1 MKRIMLSAL
10 LISLFST
17 TVIFSHA
24 VPPSREGNSKLDWQD
39 PEKTF
44 LKVDISGKILNIEAL
59 IPKNVRQ
66 FELRIESSRNDSIS
80 RISTVSPFDPDHVSR
95 KAMYEKT
102 DFDTWYPVVDIRPE
116 QGMEGVC
123 VFKDN
128 PTGYYTFGGPYY
140 DDSCEI
146 AKQIVIPSGRLEYW
160 ENSLRV
166 SSKQIEID
174 KFYLRKTYP
183 VLLREFRHEIDLLSE
198 DWSGSVSIFIDGEE
212 GQYELVRK
220 DITPPKREWQNKQLE
235 QLMGAGLSKK
245 RLIASL
251 EAVIDNGLRR
261 QNLNPD
267 SPTYGSFFTFYDM
280 EARLH
285 RSSYWL
291 WGGSPIVKL
300 VLDAIKLPEIA
311 AKYDTASLIQRMD
324 EVGKLYLRYQ
334 VREENHPSRGSFLV
348 IWLRSPDGYEKWV
361 GTSDSGIMFKWALAP
376 LYENT
381 GDTAYLESADF
392 WNTEKGKLL
401 EQHEI
406 LPHNYLYDIDE
417 FNDSI
422 LDETGWDPEG
432 HSVFYDITGDENY
445 REVAKRYM
453 EKHMPKFQN
462 ENGLWNRN
470 WSIGKSK
477 ALPPLK
483 MTRGTGWTMEGM
495 LAMNEM
501 FPDTIFL
508 EYAIKI
514 ANQLVENQQPD
525 GSWNFVFDAPEGDKS
540 AIPTDKGT
548 PLWSLLMYR
557 TYQTTNDT
565 KYLQSARKALLW
577 CLDNQYLGPDPEAIG
592 SIVGRTNASMVGYRF
607 FFDATCAY
615 STGFF
620 GLAILEE
627 LKLQETDSEKRKF

>member
-1 MKRIMLSAL
+1 MKLKLNGKKL
-10 LISLFST
+10 LI
-17 TVIFSHA
+17 
-24 VPPSREGNSKLDWQD
+24 
-39 PEKTF
+39 
-44 LKVDISGKILNIEAL
+44 EAI
-59 IPKNVRQ
+59 IPKKIRQ
-66 FELRIESSRNDSIS
+66 FELRIESSRNNLIS
-80 RISTVSPFDPDHVSR
+80 RISTVSPFDPDKVSR
-95 KAMYEKT
+95 KAMYDKT
-102 DFDTWYPVVDIRPE
+102 DYETWYPVVDIRPE

-123 VFKDN
+123 VFKGN
-128 PTGYYTFGGPYY
+128 PMGTYTFGGPFY
-140 DDSCEI
+140 DDTCEI
-146 AKQIVIPSGRLEYW
+146 SKQITFPSGRLEFW

-166 SSKQIEID
+166 SSKKIEID
-174 KFYLRKTYP
+174 TFYLRKVYP
-183 VLLREFRHEIDLLSE
+183 VILTEFRHEIDLLSE
-198 DWSGSVSIFIDGEE
+198 DWSGTISIFIDGKD
-212 GQYELVRK
+212 GQYELERK
-220 DITPPKREWQNKQLE
+220 EISPPDNELKNKKLE
-235 QLMGAGLSKK
+235 QFKGEGLSKE
-245 RLIASL
+245 RLLSSL

-267 SPTYGSFFTFYDM
+267 SPTYGSFFTFYDL

-300 VLDAIKLPEIA
+300 VLDAIKLPEIS
-311 AKYDTASLIQRMD
+311 AKYDTKDLIQRMN
-324 EVGKLYLRYQ
+324 EVGKLYLKYQ

-361 GTSDSGIMFKWALAP
+361 GTSDSGIMLNWVLAP
-376 LYENT
+376 LYEAT
-381 GDTAYLESADF
+381 GDIAYLDAANF

-401 EQHEI
+401 EQHDI

-432 HSVFYDITGDENY
+432 HSVFYGITGDKSY

-453 EKHMPKFQN
+453 EKHMLKFQN
-462 ENGLWNRN
+462 DNGLWNRS
-470 WSIGKSK
+470 WSIGENK

-501 FPDTIFL
+501 YPDTIYL
-508 EYAIKI
+508 EYAIKM
-514 ANQLVENQQPD
+514 ADQLVENQNPD
-525 GSWNFVFDAPEGDKS
+525 GSWNFVFDAPEGDKT

-557 TYQTTNDT
+557 IYQTTKKS
-565 KYLQSARKALLW
+565 KYLQSARKALVW
-577 CLDNQYLGPDPEAIG
+577 CLDNLYSGPDPEAIG

-615 STGFF
+615 STGFL

-627 LKLQETDSEKRKF
+627 IKIKEKESE